1 MRRHRTHDREAT
13 PIFIT
18 ERIGPK
24 RARTPE
30 GYLLCLDVP
39 ISRVGTMLYHE
50 EELPMLKGNA
60 DGVIRVERTAETL
73 FRPETIASFNGKS
86 VVDDHPDDDVAPGNW
101 KELTI
106 GVCLNPRRGEGED
119 HDVLLADLL
128 ITDHRAIRD
137 VEAGKREVSAGYEAE
152 YEQTGDGSA
161 RQFDI
166 IGNHI
171 ALVDR
176 GRCGP
181 RCAIGDHQP
190 NLNKEHAM
198 PIKTKR
204 RVRVIDDAVRARV
217 RQTFKDAEEE
227 AIAALAAGVD
237 PEGDGVDPD
246 EEGGE
251 SHTHIHIHQGGS
263 AGEGGEGAAGGEG
276 GGTETKDDV
285 GARLDALEAG
295 HKDLGAK
302 LDQILSKLG
311 GTGDASGEG
320 GEGEGSGEE
329 EEVKATDGM
338 PEEVEAAMK
347 AKTGD
352 SAALQTCFKAV
363 VADAEVLV
371 PGFRL
376 PTYDS
381 KASRKKTL
389 DSICQFR
396 RGVLGHVAMTAD
408 GADFLATVN
417 GGSAPALDKMSCAAA
432 AALFRSAAAARRAL
446 NNRSATG
453 DSGALPNKPGS
464 KDRPTV
470 RSIADL
476 NAMNRKYHE
485 GRSA

>member
-18 ERIGPK
+18 EQIGPK

-86 VVDDHPDDDVAPGNW
+86 VVDDHPDDDVAPKNW

-106 GVCLNPRRGEGED
+106 GVCLNPRRGEGAD
-119 HDVLLADLL
+119 QDVLLADLL
-128 ITDHRAIRD
+128 ITDHKAIRD

-152 YEQTGDGSA
+152 YEQTGDGQG

-198 PIKTKR
+198 PTKTKR

-227 AIAALAAGVD
+227 ALAALAAGVD
-237 PEGDGVDPD
+237 PEEGAGGDLDD
-246 EEGGE
+246 EGE
-251 SHTHIHIHQGGS
+251 SHTHIHIHSGGT
-263 AGEGGEGAAGGEG
+263 AGGEGGGEGAA

-285 GARLDALEAG
+285 GTRLDALEAG
-295 HKDLGAK
+295 HKDLGSK
-302 LDQILSKLG
+302 LDQILAKLG
-311 GTGDASGEG
+311 GTGDAGAEG
-320 GEGEGSGEE
+320 VVTDPAAGE

-352 SAALQTCFKAV
+352 SAALQTCFKQV
-363 VADAEVLV
+363 VADAEILV

-389 DSICQFR
+389 DSICQLR
-396 RGVLGHVAMTAD
+396 RNVLSHVTMTAD
-408 GADFLATVN
+408 GAAFLASAN
-417 GGSAPALDKMSCAAA
+417 GGSAPALDSMTCAAA
-432 AALFRSAAAARRAL
+432 AILFRSAAVARRAL

-453 DSGALPNKPGS
+453 DAGVLPSAGN
-464 KDRPTV
+464 KDRPPV
-470 RSIADL
+470 RTIAEL
-476 NAMNRKYHE
+476 NALNRKYHE

>member
-1 MRRHRTHDREAT
+1 
-13 PIFIT
+13 
-18 ERIGPK
+18 
-24 RARTPE
+24 
-30 GYLLCLDVP
+30 
-39 ISRVGTMLYHE
+39 
-50 EELPMLKGNA
+50 
-60 DGVIRVERTAETL
+60 
-73 FRPETIASFNGKS
+73 
-86 VVDDHPDDDVAPGNW
+86 
-101 KELTI
+101 
-106 GVCLNPRRGEGED
+106 
-119 HDVLLADLL
+119 
-128 ITDHRAIRD
+128 
-137 VEAGKREVSAGYEAE
+137 
-152 YEQTGDGSA
+152 
-161 RQFDI
+161 
-166 IGNHI
+166 
-171 ALVDR
+171 
-176 GRCGP
+176 
-181 RCAIGDHQP
+181 
-190 NLNKEHAM
+190 M

-237 PEGDGVDPD
+237 PEEGGADPD
-246 EEGGE
+246 DEGGE

-263 AGEGGEGAAGGEG
+263 KEAGEGATGGEGGEGEK
-276 GGTETKDDV
+276 TETKDDV

-320 GEGEGSGEE
+320 EGGGSGEE

-396 RGVLGHVAMTAD
+396 RGVLSHVAMTAD

-432 AALFRSAAAARRAL
+432 AALFRSAAGARRAL

-453 DSGALPNKPGS
+453 DSGALPTKPGS